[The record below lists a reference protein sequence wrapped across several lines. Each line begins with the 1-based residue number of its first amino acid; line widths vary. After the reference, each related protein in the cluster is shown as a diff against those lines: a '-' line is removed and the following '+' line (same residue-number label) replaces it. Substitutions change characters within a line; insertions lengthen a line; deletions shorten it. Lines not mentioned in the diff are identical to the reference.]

1 MEIKNATDRLACL
14 SHETRLRLFKE
25 LVKAERPGETGGLAA
40 GELAARMSIA
50 PPTLSFHLKEMSH
63 ADLVTSRRAGRSVIY
78 RANLAAMTGLVN
90 YLLEDCCGGACGIP
104 LQSGSG
110 AMT

>member
-1 MEIKNATDRLACL
+1 MEIEDATDRFACL

-25 LVKAERPGETGGLAA
+25 LVKAERLDDAGGLAA

-50 PPTLSFHLKEMSH
+50 PPTLSFHLKEMSR
-63 ADLVTSRRAGRSVIY
+63 AGLVRSRRAGRSVIY
-78 RANLAAMTGLVN
+78 RADLGAMTGLVN

-104 LQSGSG
+104 LEPEQG
-110 AMT
+110 ATR